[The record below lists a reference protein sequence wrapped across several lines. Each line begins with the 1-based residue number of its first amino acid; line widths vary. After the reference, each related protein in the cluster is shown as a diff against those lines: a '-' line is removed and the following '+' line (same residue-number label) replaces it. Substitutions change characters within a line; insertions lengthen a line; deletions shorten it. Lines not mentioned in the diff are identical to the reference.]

1 MSTTDISSTA
11 KGQEVVLNRV
21 TSGLYRV
28 VIDNPPVNVMG
39 AEFVLQLREIV
50 SELETDLRVKVV
62 ISPSPV
68 TGQLLG

>member
-21 TSGLYRV
+21 TSELYRV
-28 VIDNPPVNVMG
+28 VVDNPPVNVTG

>member
-21 TSGLYRV
+21 TSELYRV
-28 VIDNPPVNVMG
+28 VVDNPPVNVMG

>member
-21 TSGLYRV
+21 TSELYRV